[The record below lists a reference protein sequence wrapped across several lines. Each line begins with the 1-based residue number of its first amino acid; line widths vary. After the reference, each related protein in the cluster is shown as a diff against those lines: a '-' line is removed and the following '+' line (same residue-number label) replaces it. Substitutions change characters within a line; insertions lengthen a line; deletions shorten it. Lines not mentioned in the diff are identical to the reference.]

1 MENMKVENWKGHE
14 IRFVWNEGDWWAV
27 AKDVAAALDYD
38 NTTNMVRMV
47 DKSERR
53 TLKICIIGAG
63 CDLHKVNPSYK
74 VRKTQEMTVLTELG
88 IYDCVFGS
96 RKKEAKE
103 FKLWVYSML
112 KELRKATGL
121 EGFEVFRMLDVEHQ
135 KQAMAKLQTA
145 LHQPQ
150 KVDYIKANTI
160 ADKAVSTLYG
170 FEKMVKKSDMSPQML
185 SDRQSIL
192 DDTVILMALNDKY
205 HMRIS
210 VSQTI
215 YQQKGSQA
223 V

>member
-1 MENMKVENWKGHE
+1 MENVKVENWNGYV
-14 IRFVWNEGDWWAV
+14 IRFVWKDGDWWAV
-27 AKDVAAALDYD
+27 AKDIAAALDYD
-38 NTTNMVRMV
+38 TVAHMIRMV
-47 DKSERR
+47 DKHQKGVQKVD
-53 TLKICIIGAG
+53 TLGG
-63 CDLHKVNPSYK
+63 
-74 VRKTQEMTVLTELG
+74 TQNLSVVSELG

-112 KELRKATGL
+112 KELRKASGL
-121 EGFEVFRMLDVEHQ
+121 EGFEVFRMLDREHQ

-192 DDTVILMALNDKY
+192 DDTVSLMALNDKY
-205 HMRIS
+205 HMHIS

>member
-1 MENMKVENWKGHE
+1 MENVKVENWNGYV
-14 IRFVWNEGDWWAV
+14 IRFVWKDGDWWAV
-27 AKDVAAALDYD
+27 AKDIAAALDYD
-38 NTTNMVRMV
+38 TVAHMIRMV
-47 DKSERR
+47 DKHQKGVQKVD
-53 TLKICIIGAG
+53 TLGG
-63 CDLHKVNPSYK
+63 
-74 VRKTQEMTVLTELG
+74 TQNLSVVSELG

-121 EGFEVFRMLDVEHQ
+121 EGFEVFRMLDREHQ

-192 DDTVILMALNDKY
+192 DDTVSLMALNDKY
-205 HMRIS
+205 HMHIS

>member
-1 MENMKVENWKGHE
+1 MNKVRIETWAGHD
-14 IRFVWNEGDWWAV
+14 IRFVWHKDDWWAV
-27 AKDVAAALDYD
+27 AKDVAEALGYERPNDAVRVHVEKED
-38 NTTNMVRMV
+38 KNTTAIHSSNKGNPNMTII
-47 DKSERR
+47 SEF
-53 TLKICIIGAG
+53 
-63 CDLHKVNPSYK
+63 
-74 VRKTQEMTVLTELG
+74 G
-88 IYDCVFGS
+88 IYDLVFNS
-96 RKKEAKE
+96 HMPEAKS
-103 FKLWVYSML
+103 FKRWVYAVIKS
-112 KELRKATGL
+112 LRKATGL
-121 EGFEVFRMLDVEHQ
+121 EGFEVFRMLDKEHQ

-170 FEKMVKKSDMSPQML
+170 FEKMVRKSDMSPQML

-192 DDTVILMALNDKY
+192 DDTVNLMALNDKY
-205 HMRIS
+205 HMHIS

>member
-1 MENMKVENWKGHE
+1 MENVKVENWNGYV
-14 IRFVWNEGDWWAV
+14 IRFVWKDGDWWAV
-27 AKDVAAALDYD
+27 AKDIAAALDYD
-38 NTTNMVRMV
+38 TVAHMIRMV
-47 DKSERR
+47 DKHQKGVQKVD
-53 TLKICIIGAG
+53 TLGG
-63 CDLHKVNPSYK
+63 
-74 VRKTQEMTVLTELG
+74 TQNLSVVSELG

-112 KELRKATGL
+112 KELRKASGL

-192 DDTVILMALNDKY
+192 DDTVNLMALNDKY
-205 HMRIS
+205 HMHIS

>member
-1 MENMKVENWKGHE
+1 MENVKVENWNGYV
-14 IRFVWNEGDWWAV
+14 IRFVWKDGDWWAV
-27 AKDVAAALDYD
+27 AKDIAAALDYD
-38 NTTNMVRMV
+38 TVAHMIRMV
-47 DKSERR
+47 DKHQKGVQKVD
-53 TLKICIIGAG
+53 TLGG
-63 CDLHKVNPSYK
+63 
-74 VRKTQEMTVLTELG
+74 TQNLSVVSELG

-112 KELRKATGL
+112 KELRKASGL
-121 EGFEVFRMLDVEHQ
+121 EGFEVFRMLDREHQ

-192 DDTVILMALNDKY
+192 DDTVNLMALNDKY
-205 HMRIS
+205 HMHIS

>member
-1 MENMKVENWKGHE
+1 MENVKVENWNGYV
-14 IRFVWNEGDWWAV
+14 IRFVWKDGDWWAV
-27 AKDVAAALDYD
+27 AKDIAAALDYD
-38 NTTNMVRMV
+38 TVAHMIRMV
-47 DKSERR
+47 DKHQKGVQKVD
-53 TLKICIIGAG
+53 TLGG
-63 CDLHKVNPSYK
+63 
-74 VRKTQEMTVLTELG
+74 TQNLSVVSELG

-121 EGFEVFRMLDVEHQ
+121 EGFEVFRMIDREHQ

-192 DDTVILMALNDKY
+192 DDTVNLMALNDKY

>member
-1 MENMKVENWKGHE
+1 MENVKVENWNGYV
-14 IRFVWNEGDWWAV
+14 IRFVWKDGDWWAV
-27 AKDVAAALDYD
+27 AKDIAAALDYD
-38 NTTNMVRMV
+38 TVAHMIRMV
-47 DKSERR
+47 DKHQKGVQKVD
-53 TLKICIIGAG
+53 TLGG
-63 CDLHKVNPSYK
+63 
-74 VRKTQEMTVLTELG
+74 TQNLSVVSELG

-112 KELRKATGL
+112 KELRKASGL

-192 DDTVILMALNDKY
+192 DDTVNLMALNDKY
-205 HMRIS
+205 HMHIS

-215 YQQKGSQA
+215 YQQKGSQS

>member
-1 MENMKVENWKGHE
+1 MENVKVENWNGYV
-14 IRFVWNEGDWWAV
+14 IRFVWKDGDWWAV
-27 AKDVAAALDYD
+27 AKDIAAALDYD
-38 NTTNMVRMV
+38 TVAHMIRMV
-47 DKSERR
+47 DKHQKGVQKVD
-53 TLKICIIGAG
+53 TLGG
-63 CDLHKVNPSYK
+63 
-74 VRKTQEMTVLTELG
+74 TQNLSVVSELG

-121 EGFEVFRMLDVEHQ
+121 EGFEVFRMLDREHQ

-192 DDTVILMALNDKY
+192 DDTVNLMALNDKY
-205 HMRIS
+205 HMHIS

>member
-1 MENMKVENWKGHE
+1 MENVKVENWNGYV
-14 IRFVWNEGDWWAV
+14 IRFVWKDGDWWAV
-27 AKDVAAALDYD
+27 AKDIAAALDYD
-38 NTTNMVRMV
+38 TVAHMIRMV
-47 DKSERR
+47 DKHQKGVQKVD
-53 TLKICIIGAG
+53 TLGG
-63 CDLHKVNPSYK
+63 
-74 VRKTQEMTVLTELG
+74 TQNLSVVSELG
-88 IYDCVFGS
+88 IYDCV
-96 RKKEAKE
+96 

-112 KELRKATGL
+112 KELRKASGL

-170 FEKMVKKSDMSPQML
+170 FEKMVRKSDMSPQML

-192 DDTVILMALNDKY
+192 DDTVNLMALNDKY
-205 HMRIS
+205 HMHIS

>member
-1 MENMKVENWKGHE
+1 MENVKVENWNGYV
-14 IRFVWNEGDWWAV
+14 IRFVWKDGDWWAV
-27 AKDVAAALDYD
+27 AKDIAAALDYD
-38 NTTNMVRMV
+38 TVAHMIRMV
-47 DKSERR
+47 DKHQKGVQKVD
-53 TLKICIIGAG
+53 TLGG
-63 CDLHKVNPSYK
+63 
-74 VRKTQEMTVLTELG
+74 TQNLSVVSELG

-112 KELRKATGL
+112 KELRKASGL
-121 EGFEVFRMLDVEHQ
+121 EGFEVFRMLDREHQ

-170 FEKMVKKSDMSPQML
+170 FEKMVRKSDMSPQML

-192 DDTVILMALNDKY
+192 DDTVNLMALNDKY
-205 HMRIS
+205 HMHIS

-215 YQQKGSQA
+215 YQQKGNQA

>member
-1 MENMKVENWKGHE
+1 MENMKVENWNGYV
-14 IRFVWNEGDWWAV
+14 IRFVWKDGDWWAV
-27 AKDVAAALDYD
+27 AKDIAAALDYD
-38 NTTNMVRMV
+38 TVAHMIRMV
-47 DKSERR
+47 DKHQKGVQKVD
-53 TLKICIIGAG
+53 TLGG
-63 CDLHKVNPSYK
+63 
-74 VRKTQEMTVLTELG
+74 TQNLSVVSELG

-112 KELRKATGL
+112 KELRKASGL
-121 EGFEVFRMLDVEHQ
+121 EGFEVFRMLDREHQ
-135 KQAMAKLQTA
+135 KQAMSKLQTA

-170 FEKMVKKSDMSPQML
+170 FEKMVRKSDMSPQML

-192 DDTVILMALNDKY
+192 DDTVNLMALNDKY

>member
-1 MENMKVENWKGHE
+1 MENVKVENWNGYV
-14 IRFVWNEGDWWAV
+14 IRFVWKDGDWWAV
-27 AKDVAAALDYD
+27 AKDIAAALDYD
-38 NTTNMVRMV
+38 TVAHMIRMV
-47 DKSERR
+47 DKHQKGVQKVD
-53 TLKICIIGAG
+53 TLGG
-63 CDLHKVNPSYK
+63 
-74 VRKTQEMTVLTELG
+74 TQNLSVVSELG

-112 KELRKATGL
+112 KELRKASGL
-121 EGFEVFRMLDVEHQ
+121 EGFEVFRMLDKEHQ
-135 KQAMAKLQTA
+135 KQAMKRLQDG
-145 LHQPQ
+145 LRQPA

-170 FEKMVKKSDMSPQML
+170 FEKMVRKSDMSPQML

-192 DDTVILMALNDKY
+192 DDTVNLMALNDKY

>member
-1 MENMKVENWKGHE
+1 MENMKVENWNGHA
-14 IRFVWNEGDWWAV
+14 IRFVWNEGDWWGI
-27 AKDVAAALDYD
+27 AKDVCDALGYS
-38 NTTNMVRMV
+38 NTRDAIYAHVEKQDKNTVVIRDGIRGNPNMTII
-47 DKSERR
+47 SEF
-53 TLKICIIGAG
+53 
-63 CDLHKVNPSYK
+63 
-74 VRKTQEMTVLTELG
+74 G
-88 IYDCVFGS
+88 IYDLVFNS
-96 RKKEAKE
+96 HMPEAKS
-103 FKLWVYSML
+103 FKRWVYAVIKS
-112 KELRKATGL
+112 LRKATGL
-121 EGFEVFRMLDVEHQ
+121 EGFEVFRMLDKEHQ

-192 DDTVILMALNDKY
+192 DDTVNLMALNDKY
-205 HMRIS
+205 HMHIS